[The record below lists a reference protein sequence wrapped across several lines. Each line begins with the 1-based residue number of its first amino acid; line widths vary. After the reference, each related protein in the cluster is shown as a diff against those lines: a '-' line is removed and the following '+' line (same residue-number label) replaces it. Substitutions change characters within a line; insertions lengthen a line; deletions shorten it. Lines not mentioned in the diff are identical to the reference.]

1 VIRINF
7 LNSFGTNSSEVLQQI
22 DEQKSVQVAFIKNF
36 IISILGVLGLVIY
49 EQYNIPNLFK
59 EKTELQAQYA
69 ELLAFNQQKE
79 ALKVEIE
86 KYDKDQARLNRQTDF
101 LQKIQKERIVSV
113 VFLKKIQELLPKSVW
128 LTGLKVQG
136 SEVEIKGEAESER
149 EINEFNI
156 KLSGVSFLKEVIVI
170 SIDLKPTDSNMQ
182 VQLKTFSMKAFISDH
197 VDPSAVAGEQK

>member
-1 VIRINF
+1 MIRINF

-36 IISILGVLGLVIY
+36 VISILGILGLVIY
-49 EQYNIPNLFK
+49 EQYNIPNLYK

-113 VFLKKIQELLPKSVW
+113 VFLKKIQELMPKSVW
-128 LTGLKVQG
+128 LSGLKVQG
-136 SEVEIKGEAESER
+136 SEVEIKGEAESEK

-170 SIDLKPTDSNMQ
+170 SIDLKPMEPNMQ
-182 VQLKTFSMKAFISDH
+182 LQLKTFSMKAFISDH
-197 VDPSAVAGEQK
+197 VDPSAAAGEQK

>member
-1 VIRINF
+1 MIRINF

>member
-1 VIRINF
+1 
-7 LNSFGTNSSEVLQQI
+7 
-22 DEQKSVQVAFIKNF
+22 
-36 IISILGVLGLVIY
+36 LVIY

-113 VFLKKIQELLPKSVW
+113 IFLKKIQELLPKSVW

-136 SEVEIKGEAESER
+136 SEVEIKGEAESEK

-170 SIDLKPTDSNMQ
+170 SIDLKPAEPNMQ
-182 VQLKTFSMKAFISDH
+182 VQLKTFSMKAIIADH

>member
-1 VIRINF
+1 MIRINF

-22 DEQKSVQVAFIKNF
+22 DEQKSVQIAFIKNF
-36 IISILGVLGLVIY
+36 VISILGILGLVIY
-49 EQYNIPNLFK
+49 EQYNIPNLYK

-86 KYDKDQARLNRQTDF
+86 KYDKDQARLNRQTEF

-113 VFLKKIQELLPKSVW
+113 VFLKKIQELMPKSVW

-136 SEVEIKGEAESER
+136 AEVEIKGEAESEK

-170 SIDLKPTDSNMQ
+170 SIDLKPMEPNMQ
-182 VQLKTFSMKAFISDH
+182 LQLKTFSMKAIISDH
-197 VDPSAVAGEQK
+197 VDPSAAAGEQK